1 MAVCFLLCKVR
12 TTFYRSALPFSQ
24 KWVLP
29 PPHLLLEDESK
40 VSGFIF
46 SRNTTERIFFKAL
59 IKEPAALLNSSSHAL
74 LSYKIGEIKSYP
86 WEIFQCLQWPL
97 PFYLLLMPQSARMI
111 SNTIHS
117 ELILPKRFQI
127 PASLCYSHPSSLKYQ
142 HWSSLI
148 N

>member
-1 MAVCFLLCKVR
+1 MVVHFLLCKVR
-12 TTFYRSALPFSQ
+12 TTFYHQALPFSQ

-29 PPHLLLEDESK
+29 PPPLLLKDKSK
-40 VSGFIF
+40 DSGFIL
-46 SRNTTERIFFKAL
+46 SRSTNEWIFFKAL
-59 IKEPAALLNSSSHAL
+59 IGEPAALLNSSSRAL
-74 LSYKIGEIKSYP
+74 LSAEIKSYP

-97 PFYLLLMPQSARMI
+97 LFCMLLMPQSAGMI
-111 SNTIHS
+111 SNAIHS